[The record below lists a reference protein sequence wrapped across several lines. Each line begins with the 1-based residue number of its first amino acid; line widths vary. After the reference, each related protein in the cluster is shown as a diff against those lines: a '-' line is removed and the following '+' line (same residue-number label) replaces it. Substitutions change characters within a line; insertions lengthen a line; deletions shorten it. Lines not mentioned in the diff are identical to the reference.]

1 QHVELLL
8 HFAVHVA
15 ARRRAQAVAE
25 RALVDARAD
34 RLAGAGDGLD
44 QQAQVG
50 IDQLLVALPLD
61 QELGQVD
68 TSHGQ
73 AFYVSR
79 SGRMI
84 EALSA
89 ATTRNPIHSS

>member
-1 QHVELLL
+1 
-8 HFAVHVA
+8 VHVA
-15 ARRRAQAVAE
+15 GRRAAQAVAE

-61 QELGQVD
+61 QELRQVD
-68 TSHGQ
+68 APHGGILREPLR
-73 AFYVSR
+73 AYDRSPFREGGEPCVS
-79 SGRMI
+79 SD
-84 EALSA
+84 
-89 ATTRNPIHSS
+89 